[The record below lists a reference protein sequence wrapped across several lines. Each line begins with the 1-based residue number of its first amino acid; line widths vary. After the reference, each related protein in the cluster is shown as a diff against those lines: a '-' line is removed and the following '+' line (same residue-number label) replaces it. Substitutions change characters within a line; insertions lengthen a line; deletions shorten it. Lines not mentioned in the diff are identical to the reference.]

1 MGNKNQ
7 VGSLS
12 ACLAILV
19 SALFLFYK
27 YVLQISPSVMT
38 RELMMGFHI
47 QAAGLGNLASMFF
60 YSYLVVQFFV
70 GFLLDRYGPRYLS
83 TAAILIAAL
92 GAYLFSV
99 ADALWVAY
107 FSRILMGVG
116 AAFATVS
123 YLKIATIYF
132 HPRHFALVAG
142 FLASAAMM
150 GAMMGQA
157 PLALLVQAVGWQ
169 AAILFCSIFGV
180 LLGLA
185 FFLLVRRRAPYLQS
199 MDKPQDSL
207 TLRDV
212 LAVFMRPQNWLLT
225 LYSGFVFSP
234 VAVFCGLWGN
244 PFLEEAAHLTRL
256 QAAGMIEFVFLGLA
270 LGAPLIGYWAS
281 HCRSAKP
288 FMYWGCLCSLLS
300 ISLVIYVPG
309 LSWGVMR
316 AALFCFGLG
325 TASYM
330 LCFSI
335 GKDNNPIVVAAT
347 VVALINTGDAF
358 VGAYTEPLVGY
369 FLDHAWAGKIVD
381 GVRYF
386 TVENYRHAFL
396 IIPLYLLISLGCLR
410 LIREQ
415 DTSAS

>member
-1 MGNKNQ
+1 MGFQRKDQ
-7 VGSLS
+7 IATLS
-12 ACLAILV
+12 ALLAILV

-38 RELMMGFHI
+38 HDLMQSFHI
-47 QAAGLGNLASMFF
+47 QATGLGNLASMFF
-60 YSYLVVQFFV
+60 YSYLIVQFFV

-83 TAAILIAAL
+83 TAAILIAGL
-92 GAYLFSV
+92 GAYVFSV
-99 ADALWVAY
+99 SDTLWIAY
-107 FSRILMGVG
+107 LARMLMGVG

-142 FLASAAMM
+142 FLATAAMV

-157 PLALLVQAVGWQ
+157 PLALLALAVGWRN
-169 AAILFCSIFGV
+169 AILCCALFGAG
-180 LLGLA
+180 LGFA
-185 FFLLVRRRAPYLQS
+185 FFMLIRRREPYLHAS
-199 MDKPQDSL
+199 DKPQAAL
-207 TLRDV
+207 GV
-212 LAVFMRPQNWLLT
+212 KPILAVFTRPQNWLLT

-281 HCRSAKP
+281 HSRSQKQW
-288 FMYWGCLCSLLS
+288 MYWGCICSLVA
-300 ISLVIYVPG
+300 ISLVIYVPH
-309 LSWGVMR
+309 LPLLAMR
-316 AALFCFGLG
+316 IALFCFGLG

-335 GKDNNPIVVAAT
+335 GKDSNPIAVAAT

-369 FLDHAWAGKIVD
+369 FLDHAWAGKVVD
-381 GVRYF
+381 GVHYF
-386 TVENYRHAFL
+386 SVENYRHAFL
-396 IIPLYLLISLGCLR
+396 IIPLYLLISLACLA
-410 LIREQ
+410 LVRER
-415 DTSAS
+415 AAR